1 MEELLEKISSGKAV
15 VGIVGLGYVG
25 LPAAMLTA
33 EKFKVVGYDIDL
45 KRIRRLVQ
53 GGSPVDGV
61 PPAKVASVLDKAF
74 FPTSRESDMDI
85 CDIFV
90 ICVPTP
96 LGPRNEPDL
105 SALVDASLLV
115 TRHLRPGTLV
125 ILESTT
131 YPGTTESVLVPILE
145 QTGMTVGVEF
155 YVAYSPERIDPGRT
169 DLHLASI
176 PKVVGGF
183 DENSTAVA
191 SRFLGMLFEAVVPVK
206 DCRTAEATKMLENVF
221 RAVNIALVNELT
233 LALEKMDIDI
243 WDVIR
248 AASTKPYGFMA
259 FWPGPGIGGHCIPLD
274 PYYFSYAA
282 KRVGILTRFIEL
294 SGDVNAFMPYHVLHL
309 LEAAL
314 RSAGK
319 SLRGARIAILGLSY
333 KRDVSDTRESPSAK
347 VIDEILRRGA
357 TIEVY
362 DPLAKEIS
370 TSNGSFRSTTSAE
383 LALKDSDAALL
394 LVDHTL
400 FKGIP
405 ETIFQRV
412 MKPIPVVVDCRN
424 FFASPLP
431 GTVFVGLGKP
441 GTASPDRPR
450 IPVP

>member
-125 ILESTT
+125 ILESRT

-169 DLHLASI
+169 DL
-176 PKVVGGF
+176 
-183 DENSTAVA
+183 
-191 SRFLGMLFEAVVPVK
+191 
-206 DCRTAEATKMLENVF
+206 
-221 RAVNIALVNELT
+221 
-233 LALEKMDIDI
+233 
-243 WDVIR
+243 
-248 AASTKPYGFMA
+248 
-259 FWPGPGIGGHCIPLD
+259 
-274 PYYFSYAA
+274 
-282 KRVGILTRFIEL
+282 
-294 SGDVNAFMPYHVLHL
+294 
-309 LEAAL
+309 
-314 RSAGK
+314 
-319 SLRGARIAILGLSY
+319 
-333 KRDVSDTRESPSAK
+333 
-347 VIDEILRRGA
+347 
-357 TIEVY
+357 
-362 DPLAKEIS
+362 
-370 TSNGSFRSTTSAE
+370 
-383 LALKDSDAALL
+383 
-394 LVDHTL
+394 
-400 FKGIP
+400 
-405 ETIFQRV
+405 
-412 MKPIPVVVDCRN
+412 
-424 FFASPLP
+424 
-431 GTVFVGLGKP
+431 
-441 GTASPDRPR
+441 
-450 IPVP
+450 